1 MDFWTIKI
9 SNSHNSLSIGPKG
22 LKFCMQG
29 SLHMFSMRAKFQ
41 PLRTNRKRVMAIG
54 NFDCSKIHQRTILKN
69 LIRNHLVAVCPP
81 GSWILAIWSLVTK
94 SAPINLKFLWG
105 LLMVIL
111 NIKTEGQL
119 CELSCQVVRA
129 LSDICLT
136 SSMLLYI
143 AKIYP
148 LAPLSISTVSPEL
161 PLSYVKWQGIVLP

>member
-1 MDFWTIKI
+1 
-9 SNSHNSLSIGPKG
+9 
-22 LKFCMQG
+22 
-29 SLHMFSMRAKFQ
+29 
-41 PLRTNRKRVMAIG
+41 MAVG
-54 NFDCSKIHQRTILKN
+54 NFDCSKIHQRTIPKN

-161 PLSYVKWQGIVLP
+161 PLSYVK